1 LNNLNIVRKR
11 CFADESIIVVS
22 GIPRSGTSM
31 VMKMLDAGG
40 LDVVTDNIRKADNDN
55 PMGYYEYEKVKSL
68 EKDNTWLDEMK
79 GRGIKII
86 SHLLYS
92 LSLHLSYKIIFM
104 ERDMQEILAS
114 QRKMYERLQKAPG
127 NIKDSVLATKFN
139 LHLRKIYGWI
149 GQKSNIDCLH
159 VNYRDIINQPL
170 DQAQTMQTFLGV
182 PLDVEKMASAVEPG
196 LYRNRKV

>member
-1 LNNLNIVRKR
+1 ME
-11 CFADESIIVVS
+11 ESIIVVS

-31 VMKMLDAGG
+31 VMEMLDRGG
-40 LDVVTDNIRKADNDN
+40 LDVVTDNIRKADRDN

-68 EKDNTWLDEMK
+68 EKDNTWLDDVK

-86 SHLLYS
+86 SHLLYF
-92 LSLHLSYKIIFM
+92 LPLHLSYKIVFM
-104 ERDMQEILAS
+104 ERDMQEIVVS

-149 GQKSNIDCLH
+149 GQKEALFLSN
-159 VNYRDIINQPL
+159 
-170 DQAQTMQTFLGV
+170 
-182 PLDVEKMASAVEPG
+182 SAVVRVKGILIGPIFLNSLFVEIRTEERIG
-196 LYRNRKV
+196 I